1 MVSQRPCGGSNDY
14 ENGVVCSVSGGSGI
28 LQPMSSGTSTDP
40 EMRHGFS
47 DRYER
52 PRGGFDEA
60 VNADGSLRPHWETFF
75 ESFAPLSFE
84 QQAQRQERLRRLV
97 LENGIAHDLFAEPG
111 SRQPWSIDLIP
122 IVIPPSEWAV
132 LEKGLIQRAVLYDM
146 IAKDFYGPQALLKS
160 SKVSPRLVFSDPTFL
175 HACREQKPGA
185 HLINF
190 FAADLIRD
198 AGGVWRIID
207 VHAETPAG
215 VGFALANRLLHGQLM
230 GSSFRAC
237 RGVRLARYFQEL
249 QTELMQRI
257 ERDDPLITLLT
268 PGPRHEDYFSHAY
281 LSRYLGFQLVEG
293 GDLRVI
299 GSRVY
304 MKTLEGLKPID
315 LMIRCVEGSLCDPL
329 ELDPNGFAGPAGLV
343 QALRKN
349 QRLLINFLGSSIVEN
364 RGLAPALPH
373 IARSLLGQDLVL
385 PDTNRRW
392 LGDMEA
398 RVFVFAN
405 PERFVIRRAHEGT
418 GRPGRA
424 EQGIMPEKLGGRELD
439 ALKFELEVNGQ
450 NYVAEERTDC
460 ATAPSW
466 TAEGLKAR
474 PFAMRL
480 YVSAADGDYRVMP
493 GGLAMSLDGTPG
505 VAMSA
510 RDGHSRDVWVCSDES
525 ATAPHISLMRPPGE
539 VAHVLRS
546 GTGLRS
552 RIADNLFWLGRY
564 GERADWVMRL
574 MRGALTRADD
584 TGTGGTADGG
594 PKALDLILSKDQAP
608 GTLEPLGA
616 DSRAIEQAV
625 RLLMTRP
632 GRTYSLPGLKDNML
646 RVGSIVR
653 ERLSLEVWQTLL
665 RFSNISSPEPGEV
678 AESVMLL
685 DRLNAG
691 IVTLASLNGLT
702 AENMTRNYGWRF
714 QDIGRRIERAFNLAE
729 LLLTLFAEP
738 PREDEET
745 ARLFFVL
752 NVADSTI
759 TFRQR
764 YLFAPILSL
773 VLDLLMVD
781 ESNPRGI
788 GFQLSAISDHLAA
801 LPQASAHASQNEEQR
816 LILDL
821 LTRVRL
827 AKVASLAHS
836 VGKRTELQ
844 ELLNH
849 LIAGLPK
856 LSEAIT
862 RRYFNLTED
871 ELRRVYTRFGRRV

>member
-1 MVSQRPCGGSNDY
+1 MRA
-14 ENGVVCSVSGGSGI
+14 
-28 LQPMSSGTSTDP
+28 MSSTVKNIVPPQDLLAGYMPAAD
-40 EMRHGFS
+40 
-47 DRYER
+47 
-52 PRGGFDEA
+52 GFDEA
-60 VNADGSLRPHWETFF
+60 VGADGCVRPHWKAFSEAFGAIPP
-75 ESFAPLSFE
+75 EE
-84 QQAQRQERLRRLV
+84 QLQRQERLRRLV

-122 IVIPPSEWAV
+122 ILISSAEWTQ
-132 LEKGLIQRAVLYDM
+132 LERGLIQRAALYDL
-146 IAKDFYGPQALLKS
+146 IAKDFYGPQTLLKS
-160 SKVSPRLVFSDPTFL
+160 GKVPPRLVFSDPAFL
-175 HACREQKPGA
+175 RACREPRTDG

-198 AGGVWRIID
+198 TTGSWRIID

-215 VGFALANRLLHGQLM
+215 VGFALANRLLHGQMM
-230 GSSFRAC
+230 GDIFRSC
-237 RGVRLARYFQEL
+237 RVHRLAPHFQQL
-249 QTELMQRI
+249 QTELLQRI

-315 LMIRCVEGSLCDPL
+315 LMIRCVEGSHCDPL
-329 ELDPNGFAGPAGLV
+329 ELDPNGFAGPVGLV

-349 QRLLINFLGSSIVEN
+349 QRLLMNFLGSSVIEN
-364 RGLAPALPH
+364 RGLVPWLSQ
-373 IARSLLGQDLVL
+373 ISWSMLGQDLL
-385 PDTNRRW
+385 LHDTHRRW

-398 RVFVFAN
+398 RVYVFAH
-405 PERFVIRRAHEGT
+405 PERFVIRHAHEGT

-424 EQGIMPEKLGGRELD
+424 ELGIMPDKLSPRELEN
-439 ALKFELEVNGQ
+439 LKFDLEVNGQ
-450 NYVAEERTDC
+450 DFVAEERTDC

-466 TAEGLKAR
+466 TMDGLKAR

-480 YVSAADGDYRVMP
+480 YVAAVDGDYRVMP

-510 RDGHSRDVWVCSDES
+510 MDGHSRDVWVASETE
-525 ATAPHISLMRPPGE
+525 AVMPHLTLMRPAAE
-539 VAHVLRS
+539 VARVLRA
-546 GTGLRS
+546 GIGLRS
-552 RIADNLFWLGRY
+552 RIADNLYWLGRY
-564 GERADWVMRL
+564 CERSDWVMRL

-584 TGTGGTADGG
+584 TGAVALGDGG
-594 PKALDLILSKDQAP
+594 RKALELLLAKDQPANASQS
-608 GTLEPLGA
+608 LGA
-616 DSRAIEQAV
+616 DNRAIEHAV
-625 RLLMTRP
+625 RLLMTSP
-632 GRTYSLPGLKDNML
+632 VRTYSLPGLESNIL

-665 RFSNISSPEPGEV
+665 RFSNIASAQNMEFADPV
-678 AESVMLL
+678 KLL

-691 IVTLASLNGLT
+691 IVTLASMNGLT

-714 QDIGRRIERAFNLAE
+714 QDMGRRLERALNLAE
-729 LLLTLFAEP
+729 LLLSLFGELR
-738 PREDEET
+738 REDEET
-745 ARLFFVL
+745 ARLFFML

-788 GFQLSAISDHLAA
+788 GFQLCAISDHLQA
-801 LPQASAHASQNEEQR
+801 LPQASPYAPHNEEQR

-827 AKVASLAHS
+827 AKVASLEHADEE
-836 VGKRTELQ
+836 GQRPELQ
-844 ELLNH
+844 ELLNYII
-849 LIAGLPK
+849 LGLPK

-871 ELRRVYTRFGRRV
+871 ELRRVYTRFGSGS

>member
-1 MVSQRPCGGSNDY
+1 
-14 ENGVVCSVSGGSGI
+14 
-28 LQPMSSGTSTDP
+28 MSSTVKNAVPPQDLL
-40 EMRHGFS
+40 S
-47 DRYER
+47 DYS
-52 PRGGFDEA
+52 PPTGGFDEA
-60 VNADGSLRPHWETFF
+60 IGADGCVRPHWRAFSEAFG
-75 ESFAPLSFE
+75 AIPPDE
-84 QQAQRQERLRRLV
+84 QFQRQERLRRLV

-122 IVIPPSEWAV
+122 ILISNAEWAQ
-132 LEKGLIQRAVLYDM
+132 LERGLTQRAALYDL
-146 IAKDFYGPQALLKS
+146 IAKDLYGPQKLLKS
-160 SKVSPRLVFSDPTFL
+160 GKVPPRLVFSDPAFL
-175 HACREQKPGA
+175 RACREPRPGR

-198 AGGVWRIID
+198 TDGRWRIID

-230 GSSFRAC
+230 GDIFRSSRA
-237 RGVRLARYFQEL
+237 VRLAPHFQQF
-249 QTELMQRI
+249 QTELLQRI
-257 ERDDPLITLLT
+257 ERDDPLITMLT

-315 LMIRCVEGSLCDPL
+315 LIIRCVEGSHCDPL
-329 ELDPNGFAGPAGLV
+329 ELDPNGFAGPVGLV

-349 QRLLINFLGSSIVEN
+349 PRLIMNSLGASVVES
-364 RGLAPALPH
+364 RGLMPLLPQ
-373 IARSLLGQDLVL
+373 ISRSLMGEELLLQDT
-385 PDTNRRW
+385 PKRW

-398 RVFVFAN
+398 RVYVFAH
-405 PERFVIRRAHEGT
+405 PDRFVIRHAHEGT

-424 EQGIMPEKLGGRELD
+424 ELGIMPDTLQPRELE
-439 ALKFELEVNGQ
+439 ALKFDLDANGQ
-450 NYVAEERTDC
+450 DFVAEERHDC

-466 TAEGLKAR
+466 TSGGLKAR

-480 YVSAADGDYRVMP
+480 YVVAVDGDYRLMP
-493 GGLAMSLDGTPG
+493 GGLAMSLDGAPG

-510 RDGHSRDVWVCSDES
+510 MDGHSRDVWVASDEE
-525 ATAPHISLMRPPGE
+525 AAAPHITLMRPAAE
-539 VAHVLRS
+539 VARVLRTGS
-546 GTGLRS
+546 GLRS
-552 RIADNLFWLGRY
+552 RIADNLYWLGRY
-564 GERADWVMRL
+564 CERADWVMRL

-584 TGTGGTADGG
+584 TGAIALGDGG
-594 PKALDLILSKDQAP
+594 SKALELILAKDLTPSAIKD
-608 GTLEPLGA
+608 LGA
-616 DSRAIEQAV
+616 DARSAEYAV
-625 RLLMTRP
+625 RLLMTSP
-632 GRTYSLPGLKDNML
+632 GRSHSLPGLEANIL

-665 RFSNISSPEPGEV
+665 RFSNIASPQAADLGDTV
-678 AESVMLL
+678 KLL

-691 IVTLASLNGLT
+691 IVTVASMNGLT

-714 QDIGRRIERAFNLAE
+714 QDMGRRLERALNLAE
-729 LLLTLFAEP
+729 LLLALFGEAR
-738 PREDEET
+738 REEEET
-745 ARLFFVL
+745 GRLFFVL

-788 GFQLSAISDHLAA
+788 GFQLMAISEHLQA
-801 LPQASAHASQNEEQR
+801 LPQASPHAPHNEEQR
-816 LILDL
+816 LILEL

-827 AKVASLAHS
+827 AKVASLEHAGED
-836 VGKRTELQ
+836 GKRPELQ
-844 ELLNH
+844 DLLSH
-849 LIAGLPK
+849 LISGLPK

-871 ELRRVYTRFGRRV
+871 ELRRVYTRFGRGS

>member
-1 MVSQRPCGGSNDY
+1 MSNTAR
-14 ENGVVCSVSGGSGI
+14 E
-28 LQPMSSGTSTDP
+28 P
-40 EMRHGFS
+40 ELPQEMFAGYRQQA
-47 DRYER
+47 
-52 PRGGFDEA
+52 GGFDEA
-60 VNADGSLRPHWETFF
+60 VGAGDALRPHWNAFSEA
-75 ESFAPLSFE
+75 FAALSPE
-84 QQAQRQERLRRLV
+84 AQAQRQERLRRLV

-122 IVIPPSEWAV
+122 IIISAADWAH
-132 LEKGLIQRAVLYDM
+132 LDKGLVQRAALYDL
-146 IAKDFYGPQALLKS
+146 IAKDFYGPQTLLKS
-160 SKVSPRLVFSDPTFL
+160 GKVPPRLVFSDPTFL
-175 HACREQKPGA
+175 HACRGERKPGS

-198 AGGVWRIID
+198 VTGAWRIID

-230 GSSFRAC
+230 GALFRAVH
-237 RGVRLARYFQEL
+237 GVRLAGYFQQL
-249 QTELMQRI
+249 QTELLQRV
-257 ERDDPLITLLT
+257 ERDDPLIALLT
-268 PGPRHEDYFSHAY
+268 PGPRHDDYFSHAY

-315 LMIRCVEGSLCDPL
+315 LIIRCVEGSHCDPL
-329 ELDPNGFAGPAGLV
+329 ELDPAMFAGPVGLV

-349 QRLLINFLGSSIVEN
+349 PRLLMNFLGTSIVEN
-364 RGLAPALPH
+364 RGLSTSLPE
-373 IARSLLGQDLVL
+373 IAKALLGQDLIL
-385 PDTNRRW
+385 QDTHRRW
-392 LGDMEA
+392 LGDMES
-398 RVFVFAN
+398 RVFVFAH
-405 PERFVIRRAHEGT
+405 PERFVIRHAHEGT

-424 EQGIMPEKLGGRELD
+424 EQGIMPDRLGGRDLE
-439 ALKFELEVNGQ
+439 ALKFELDMNGQ
-450 NYVAEERTDC
+450 DYVAEERHGC

-466 TAEGLKAR
+466 TPEGLKAR

-480 YVSAADGDYRVMP
+480 YVSAIDGDYRLMP

-510 RDGHSRDVWVCSDES
+510 KDGHSRDVWVCSEEET
-525 ATAPHISLMRPPGE
+525 AAPHISMMRPAGE
-539 VAHVLRS
+539 VAHVLRA
-546 GTGLRS
+546 GVGLRS
-552 RIADNLFWLGRY
+552 RIGDNLFWLGRY
-564 GERADWVMRL
+564 GERADWIMRL
-574 MRGALTRADD
+574 CRGALTRADE
-584 TGTGGTADGG
+584 TGTGGTGDGG
-594 PKALDLILSKDQAP
+594 PRALELMLSKDQPSSAVP
-608 GTLEPLGA
+608 KLGTET
-616 DSRAIEQAV
+616 RAIEQAV
-625 RLLMTRP
+625 RLLLTAP
-632 GRTYSLPGLKDNML
+632 GRTHSLPGLKDSML

-653 ERLSLEVWQTLL
+653 ERLSLEVWQTIQ
-665 RFSNISSPEPGEV
+665 RFSNIGSPKASEIADPV
-678 AESVMLL
+678 TLL

-691 IVTLASLNGLT
+691 IITLAALNGLT

-714 QDIGRRIERAFNLAE
+714 QDIGRRVERAINLSE
-729 LLLTLFAEP
+729 LLLRLFGEM
-738 PREDEET
+738 PRDDEET

-788 GFQLSAISDHLAA
+788 GFQLCKIWEHLAA
-801 LPQASAHASQNEEQR
+801 LPQATQQAPHNEEQR

-827 AKVASLAHS
+827 ADVSRLS
-836 VGKRTELQ
+836 QPGLGEERTELQ
-844 ELLNH
+844 ELLKH
-849 LIAGLPK
+849 LISSLPK

-862 RRYFNLTED
+862 RRYFNLTGD
-871 ELRRVYTRFGRRV
+871 ELRRVNTRFGQRL

>member
-1 MVSQRPCGGSNDY
+1 VRA
-14 ENGVVCSVSGGSGI
+14 
-28 LQPMSSGTSTDP
+28 MSSTVKNAVPPQDLLAGYTPHPS
-40 EMRHGFS
+40 
-47 DRYER
+47 
-52 PRGGFDEA
+52 GFDEA
-60 VNADGSLRPHWETFF
+60 IGPDGQIRPHWRAFSGAFGGISQE
-75 ESFAPLSFE
+75 E
-84 QQAQRQERLRRLV
+84 QLQRQERLRRLV

-122 IVIPPSEWAV
+122 ILISSAEWAQ
-132 LEKGLIQRAVLYDM
+132 LEKGLTQRAALYDL
-146 IAKDFYGPQALLKS
+146 IAKDLYGQQKLLKS
-160 SKVSPRLVFSDPTFL
+160 GKAPPRLVFSDPAFL
-175 HACREQKPGA
+175 RACRDPKPA
-185 HLINF
+185 RHLINF

-198 AGGVWRIID
+198 ESGSWKIID

-230 GSSFRAC
+230 GDVFRAC
-237 RGVRLARYFQEL
+237 RSVRLAPHFQQF
-249 QTELMQRI
+249 QTELLQRL

-268 PGPRHEDYFSHAY
+268 PGPRNEDYFSHAY

-315 LMIRCVEGSLCDPL
+315 LMIRCVQGSHCDPL
-329 ELDPNGFAGPAGLV
+329 ELDPNGFAGPVGLV
-343 QALRKN
+343 QAMRKN
-349 QRLLINFLGSSIVEN
+349 PRLVMNFLGASIVEN
-364 RGLAPALPH
+364 RGLIPFLPQ
-373 IARSLLGQDLVL
+373 IARQIMGEELLLH
-385 PDTNRRW
+385 DTHRRW
-392 LGDMEA
+392 LGDMES
-398 RVFVFAN
+398 RVYVFAH
-405 PERFVIRRAHEGT
+405 PERFVIRHAHEGT

-424 EQGIMPEKLGGRELD
+424 ELGVMPDALQPRDLE
-439 ALKFELEVNGQ
+439 ALKFDLETNGQ
-450 NYVAEERTDC
+450 DFVAEERHGC

-466 TAEGLKAR
+466 TLEGLKAR

-480 YVSAADGDYRVMP
+480 YVVAVDGDYRVMP

-510 RDGHSRDVWVCSDES
+510 MDGHSRDVWIISEEE
-525 ATAPHISLMRPPGE
+525 AQAPHITLMRPAAE
-539 VAHVLRS
+539 VARVLRT
-546 GTGLRS
+546 GIGLRS
-552 RIADNLFWLGRY
+552 RIADNLYWLGRY
-564 GERADWVMRL
+564 CERADWVMRL

-584 TGTGGTADGG
+584 TGAIALGDGG
-594 PKALDLILSKDQAP
+594 EKALELIVSKDATP
-608 GTLEPLGA
+608 GASQSLSA
-616 DSRAIEQAV
+616 DARSIEHAV
-625 RLLMTRP
+625 RLLMTSP
-632 GRTYSLPGLKDNML
+632 GRSYSLPGLEANIL

-665 RFSNISSPEPGEV
+665 RFSNIASPNAPELGDHV
-678 AESVMLL
+678 KLL

-691 IVTLASLNGLT
+691 IVTLAAMNGLT

-714 QDIGRRIERAFNLAE
+714 QDVGRRLERAFNLAE
-729 LLLTLFAEP
+729 LLLALFGEVR
-738 PREDEET
+738 REDEET

-788 GFQLSAISDHLAA
+788 GYQLVAISDHLQA
-801 LPQASAHASQNEEQR
+801 LPQASPHAPHNEEQR

-821 LTRVRL
+821 LTKVRL
-827 AKVASLAHS
+827 AKVASLEHADEA
-836 VGKRTELQ
+836 GKRPELQ

-849 LIAGLPK
+849 LISGLPK

-871 ELRRVYTRFGRRV
+871 ELRRVYTRFGSGS

>member
-1 MVSQRPCGGSNDY
+1 M
-14 ENGVVCSVSGGSGI
+14 
-28 LQPMSSGTSTDP
+28 
-40 EMRHGFS
+40 
-47 DRYER
+47 
-52 PRGGFDEA
+52 
-60 VNADGSLRPHWETFF
+60 
-75 ESFAPLSFE
+75 
-84 QQAQRQERLRRLV
+84 RRLV

-111 SRQPWSIDLIP
+111 SRQPWAIDLIP
-122 IVIPPSEWAV
+122 VVISAAEWAH
-132 LEKGLIQRAVLYDM
+132 LEKGLIQRATLYDL
-146 IAKDFYGPQALLKS
+146 IAKDFYGAQTLLKS
-160 SKVSPRLVFSDPTFL
+160 SKVPPRLVFSDPAFL
-175 HACREQKPGA
+175 HACREPKPA
-185 HLINF
+185 PHLINF
-190 FAADLIRD
+190 FAADFIRD
-198 AGGVWRIID
+198 TDGKWRIID

-215 VGFALANRLLHGQLM
+215 AGFALANRLLHGQLM
-230 GSSFRAC
+230 GDVFKAV
-237 RGVRLARYFQEL
+237 RGVRLARYFQQLQSEL
-249 QTELMQRI
+249 LQRI

-315 LMIRCVEGSLCDPL
+315 LMIRCVEGSHCDPL
-329 ELDPNGFAGPAGLV
+329 ELDPNYFAGPVGLV

-349 QRLLINFLGSSIVEN
+349 PRLLMNFLGASVVEN
-364 RGLAPALPH
+364 RGLGPSLPAA
-373 IARSLLGQDLVL
+373 ARALLGQDLIL
-385 PDTNRRW
+385 EDTHRRW
-392 LGDMEA
+392 LGEMDA
-398 RVFVFAN
+398 RVYVFSH
-405 PERFVIRRAHEGT
+405 PDRFVIRRAHEGT

-424 EQGIMPEKLGGRELD
+424 EQGILPERLSGKELE
-439 ALKFELEVNGQ
+439 ALKFELELNGHE
-450 NYVAEERTDC
+450 YVAEERHGC

-466 TAEGLKAR
+466 TVDGFKAR

-480 YVSAADGDYRVMP
+480 YVSAADGEYRVMP
-493 GGLAMSLDGTPG
+493 GGIALSLDGTPG

-510 RDGHSRDVWVCSDES
+510 KDGHSRDVWVCSDEDS
-525 ATAPHISLMRPPGE
+525 GLPHITMMRPAGE
-539 VAHVLRS
+539 VAHVLRA
-546 GTGLRS
+546 GIGLRS
-552 RIADNLFWLGRY
+552 RIGDNLFWLGRY
-564 GERADWVMRL
+564 GERSDWVLRL
-574 MRGALTRADD
+574 CRGALTRADD
-584 TGTGGTADGG
+584 TGTGGTGDGG
-594 PKALDLILSKDQAP
+594 PKALELILSKDLPASQLP
-608 GTLEPLGA
+608 KLGMDA
-616 DSRAIEQAV
+616 RAIESAV
-625 RLLMTRP
+625 RQVMTVP
-632 GRTYSLPGLKDNML
+632 GRTFSLPGLKDSML

-665 RFSNISSPEPGEV
+665 RFSNVGSPQP
-678 AESVMLL
+678 ADIADQAALL

-714 QDIGRRIERAFNLAE
+714 QDIGRRIERALNLAE
-729 LLLTLFAEP
+729 LLITLFGEA
-738 PREDEET
+738 PRDDEET

-764 YLFAPILSL
+764 YLFAPVLSL

-788 GFQLSAISDHLAA
+788 GYQLCAISDHLAA
-801 LPQASAHASQNEEQR
+801 LPQASQHAPHNEEQR

-827 AKVASLAHS
+827 AKVANLAHP
-836 VGKRTELQ
+836 GPGEKRTELQ

-849 LIAGLPK
+849 LISGLPK

-871 ELRRVYTRFGRRV
+871 ELRRVYTRFGRRL

>member
-1 MVSQRPCGGSNDY
+1 MRA
-14 ENGVVCSVSGGSGI
+14 
-28 LQPMSSGTSTDP
+28 MSSTVTNLAPPQSLLASYTP
-40 EMRHGFS
+40 AS
-47 DRYER
+47 NS
-52 PRGGFDEA
+52 FDEA
-60 VNADGSLRPHWETFF
+60 VDASGAVRAHWKDFSEAFGAL
-75 ESFAPLSFE
+75 APEE
-84 QQAQRQERLRRLV
+84 QLQRQERLRRLV
-97 LENGIAHDLFAEPG
+97 RENGIAHDLFAEPG

-122 IVIPPSEWAV
+122 IIISSTEWAE
-132 LEKGLIQRAVLYDM
+132 LERGLVQRATLYDL
-146 IAKDFYGPQALLKS
+146 IAKDFYGPQTLLKS
-160 SKVSPRLVFSDPTFL
+160 GKVPPRLVFSDPAFL
-175 HACREQKPGA
+175 HACREPKRES

-198 AGGVWRIID
+198 TSGAWKIID

-215 VGFALANRLLHGQLM
+215 VGFALANRLLHGQLI
-230 GSSFRAC
+230 GDAFRAC
-237 RGVRLARYFQEL
+237 RALRLAPHFQEF
-249 QTELMQRI
+249 QTELLQRI

-315 LMIRCVEGSLCDPL
+315 LMVRCVPGAQCDPL
-329 ELDPNGFAGPAGLV
+329 ELDPNGFAGPVGLV
-343 QALRKN
+343 QALRRN
-349 QRLLINFLGSSIVEN
+349 QRLLMNFLGSSVVEN
-364 RGLAPALPH
+364 RGLAPHLPQA
-373 IARSLLGQDLVL
+373 ARSLLGQDLIL
-385 PDTNRRW
+385 QEPYRRW

-398 RVFVFAN
+398 RVYVFAH

-424 EQGIMPEKLGGRELD
+424 ELGIMPDNLSPRELES
-439 ALKFELEVNGQ
+439 LKFDLEMNGQ
-450 NYVAEERTDC
+450 DYVAEERHDC

-466 TAEGLKAR
+466 TAEGLTAR
-474 PFAMRL
+474 PFAVRL
-480 YVSAADGDYRVMP
+480 YVVAVDGEYRVMP

-510 RDGHSRDVWVCSDES
+510 MDGHSRDVWIASDHE
-525 ATAPHISLMRPPGE
+525 AHAPHLTLMRPAAE
-539 VAHVLRS
+539 VARVLRA
-546 GTGLRS
+546 GAGLRS
-552 RIADNLFWLGRY
+552 RIADNLYWLGRY
-564 GERADWVMRL
+564 CERADWVMRIS
-574 MRGALTRADD
+574 RGALTRADD
-584 TGTGGTADGG
+584 AGALDRGDGRR
-594 PKALDLILSKDQAP
+594 KALELILSKDHAKNAAELSSD
-608 GTLEPLGA
+608 G
-616 DSRAIEQAV
+616 RASEQAV
-625 RLLMTRP
+625 RLIMTTP
-632 GRTYSLPGLKDNML
+632 GRTYSLPGLESNIL

-653 ERLSLEVWQTLL
+653 QRLSLEVWQTLL
-665 RFSNISSPEPGEV
+665 RFANIASPKAVDLPDTV
-678 AESVMLL
+678 TLL

-691 IVTLASLNGLT
+691 IVTLAAMNGLT

-714 QDIGRRIERAFNLAE
+714 QDMGRRLERAFNLAE
-729 LLLTLFAEP
+729 LLLVLFGEAR
-738 PREDEET
+738 REDEET

-764 YLFAPILSL
+764 YLFAPVLSL

-788 GFQLSAISDHLAA
+788 GFQLRAIYDHLHA
-801 LPQASAHASQNEEQR
+801 LPQASPHAPHNEEQR

-827 AKVASLAHS
+827 AKVTSLEH
-836 VGKRTELQ
+836 VNEDGERPELQ
-844 ELLNH
+844 ELLSH
-849 LIAGLPK
+849 IISGLPK

-871 ELRRVYTRFGRRV
+871 ELRRVYTRFGRRL

>member
-1 MVSQRPCGGSNDY
+1 MQVMNSAVMGASGSEGFFAGY
-14 ENGVVCSVSGGSGI
+14 EVPSGG
-28 LQPMSSGTSTDP
+28 
-40 EMRHGFS
+40 
-47 DRYER
+47 Y
-52 PRGGFDEA
+52 DEA
-60 VNADGSLRPHWETFF
+60 VGSDGLPRPHWQP
-75 ESFAPLSFE
+75 FASTLSAIAPGE
-84 QQAQRQERLRRLV
+84 QVQRQERLRRLV
-97 LENGIAHDLFAEPG
+97 AENGIAHDLFAEPG

-122 IVIPPSEWAV
+122 IIISASEWDN
-132 LEKGLIQRAVLYDM
+132 LERGLIQRASLYDL
-146 IAKDFYGPQALLKS
+146 IAKDLYGPQTLLRSGKMP
-160 SKVSPRLVFSDPTFL
+160 PRLIFSDPAFL
-175 HACREQKPGA
+175 HACREPKPSA

-198 AGGVWRIID
+198 PGGAWRIID

-215 VGFALANRLLHGQLM
+215 IGFALANRLLHGQLM
-230 GSSFRAC
+230 GDVFRASS
-237 RGVRLARYFQEL
+237 GVRLASHFQQL
-249 QTELMQRI
+249 QTEMFQRI
-257 ERDDPLITLLT
+257 EREDPLITLLT

-281 LSRYLGFQLVEG
+281 LSRYLGYQLVEG

-299 GSRVY
+299 GSRIY

-315 LMIRCVEGSLCDPL
+315 LMIRCVEGAKCDPL
-329 ELDPNGFAGPAGLV
+329 ELDPNGFLGPAGLV

-349 QRLLINFLGSSIVEN
+349 QRLLINFLGTAIVEN
-364 RGLAPALPH
+364 RGLAPALPK
-373 IARSLLGQDLVL
+373 IAQSLTGEALILE
-385 PDTNRRW
+385 DTQRRW

-398 RVFVFAN
+398 RVYVFAN
-405 PERFVIRRAHEGT
+405 PDRFVIRPAHEGT

-424 EQGIMPEKLGGRELD
+424 EHGIMPDRLAPRELE
-439 ALKFELEVNGQ
+439 ALEFELELNGQ
-450 NYVAEERTDC
+450 NYVAEERHDC

-466 TAEGLKAR
+466 MADGLKAR

-480 YVSAADGDYRVMP
+480 YVSAVDGSYRVMP

-510 RDGHSRDVWVCSDES
+510 MDGHSRDVWVCSS
-525 ATAPHISLMRPPGE
+525 AEAPVPHISMMRPAHE
-539 VAHVLRS
+539 VAHVLRA
-546 GTGLRS
+546 GAGLRS

-574 MRGALTRADD
+574 MRGALSRADD
-584 TGTGGTADGG
+584 TGTAGTGDGG
-594 PKALDLILSKDQAP
+594 PKALDLILAKDETP
-608 GTLEPLGA
+608 GGHQPLA
-616 DSRAIEQAV
+616 TDARVIEHAV
-625 RLLMTRP
+625 RQLLTAS
-632 GRTYSLPGLKDNML
+632 GWTYSVPGLKSNML

-665 RFSNISSPEPGEV
+665 RFSNIGSPQPQEISDTPQ
-678 AESVMLL
+678 LL

-691 IVTLASLNGLT
+691 IVTMAALNGLT

-714 QDIGRRIERAFNLAE
+714 QDMGRRIERAFNLAE
-729 LLLTLFAEP
+729 LLLALFGDAP
-738 PREDEET
+738 QEDEET

-788 GFQLSAISDHLAA
+788 GFQLFKISEHLAA
-801 LPQASAHASQNEEQR
+801 LPQASQQAPHNEEQR
-816 LILDL
+816 MILDL

-827 AKVASLAHS
+827 AEVASLAQPGAGEH
-836 VGKRTELQ
+836 RTGLR
-844 ELLNH
+844 ELLSH

-856 LSEAIT
+856 LSEAVT

-871 ELRRVYTRFGRRV
+871 ELRRVYTRFGRRL

>member
-1 MVSQRPCGGSNDY
+1 
-14 ENGVVCSVSGGSGI
+14 
-28 LQPMSSGTSTDP
+28 
-40 EMRHGFS
+40 
-47 DRYER
+47 
-52 PRGGFDEA
+52 
-60 VNADGSLRPHWETFF
+60 
-75 ESFAPLSFE
+75 
-84 QQAQRQERLRRLV
+84 

-111 SRQPWSIDLIP
+111 SRQPWSVDLIP
-122 IVIPPSEWAV
+122 ILISSAQWAQ
-132 LEKGLIQRAVLYDM
+132 LERGLIQRAMLYDL
-146 IAKDFYGPQALLKS
+146 IAKDLYGPQALLKS
-160 SKVSPRLVFSDPTFL
+160 GKIPPRLVFSDPAFL
-175 HACREQKPGA
+175 RACRQPKPEG

-198 AGGVWRIID
+198 TSGVWRVID
-207 VHAETPAG
+207 VHTETPAG

-230 GSSFRAC
+230 GDVFRAA
-237 RGVRLARYFQEL
+237 RAIRLAPHFQQLQAEL
-249 QTELMQRI
+249 LQRI

-315 LMIRCVEGSLCDPL
+315 LMIRCVQGGLCDPL
-329 ELDPNGFAGPAGLV
+329 ELDPNGFAGPVGLV

-349 QRLLINFLGSSIVEN
+349 QRLLINFLGSSVVEN
-364 RGLAPALPH
+364 RGLAPSLPQ
-373 IARSLLGQDLVL
+373 ISRMLLNQDLIL
-385 PDTNRRW
+385 QDTHRRW

-398 RVFVFAN
+398 RVFVFAH
-405 PERFVIRRAHEGT
+405 PERFVIRHAHEGT

-424 EQGIMPEKLGGRELD
+424 EQGILPDKLTGRDLE

-450 NYVAEERTDC
+450 NYVAEERMDC

-474 PFAMRL
+474 PFAVRL
-480 YVSAADGDYRVMP
+480 YGSAIDGEYRIMP
-493 GGLAMSLDGTPG
+493 GGLALSLDGTPG

-510 RDGHSRDVWVCSDES
+510 MDGHSHDVWISSDEE
-525 ATAPHISLMRPPGE
+525 AAVPHISLMRPAGE
-539 VAHVLRS
+539 VAHILRA
-546 GTGLRS
+546 GQGLRS
-552 RIADNLFWLGRY
+552 RIADNLYWLGRY
-564 GERADWVMRL
+564 SERADWVMRL
-574 MRGALTRADD
+574 MRGALSRADD
-584 TGTGGTADGG
+584 TGGGGTGEGG
-594 PKALDLILSKDQAP
+594 RKALELIVAKDQPASSLQSL
-608 GTLEPLGA
+608 GTDA
-616 DSRAIEQAV
+616 RATEQAV
-625 RLLMTRP
+625 RLMMTTP
-632 GRTYSLPGLKDNML
+632 GRTYSLPGLKSNML

-665 RFSNISSPEPGEV
+665 RFSNIGSPQPMEI
-678 AESVMLL
+678 ADSVRLL

-714 QDIGRRIERAFNLAE
+714 QDMGRRLERAFNLAE
-729 LLLTLFAEP
+729 LLLTLFGEES
-738 PREDEET
+738 REDEET

-788 GFQLSAISDHLAA
+788 GFQLCVISDHLAM
-801 LPQASAHASQNEEQR
+801 LPQASQHAPHNEEQR

-827 AKVASLAHS
+827 AKVASLS
-836 VGKRTELQ
+836 NPNTTGERPELQ
-844 ELLNH
+844 ELLNY
-849 LIAGLPK
+849 LISGLPK

-871 ELRRVYTRFGRRV
+871 ELRRVYTRFGRRL

>member
-1 MVSQRPCGGSNDY
+1 MNTAVKEAVPPQDLFAGYRPPS
-14 ENGVVCSVSGGSGI
+14 
-28 LQPMSSGTSTDP
+28 
-40 EMRHGFS
+40 
-47 DRYER
+47 
-52 PRGGFDEA
+52 GGFDEA
-60 VNADGSLRPHWETFF
+60 VSADGTVRPHWKA
-75 ESFAPLSFE
+75 FAGAFGALSPDD
-84 QQAQRQERLRRLV
+84 QLQRQERLRRLV

-111 SRQPWSIDLIP
+111 SRQPWAIDLVP
-122 IVIPPSEWAV
+122 IVISTQEWSQ
-132 LEKGLIQRAVLYDM
+132 LERGLIQRAGLYDL
-146 IAKDFYGPQALLKS
+146 IAKDFYGPQTLLKTG
-160 SKVSPRLVFSDPTFL
+160 KVPPRLVFSDPAFL
-175 HACREQKPGA
+175 RACREPKPDG

-198 AGGVWRIID
+198 TSGAWRIID

-230 GSSFRAC
+230 GDVFRAC
-237 RGVRLARYFQEL
+237 RAVRLASHFQQLQMEL
-249 QTELMQRI
+249 LQRI

-315 LMIRCVEGSLCDPL
+315 LMIRCVQGSHCDPL
-329 ELDPNGFAGPAGLV
+329 ELDPSGFAGPVGLV

-349 QRLLINFLGSSIVEN
+349 QRLLINFLGTSVVEN
-364 RGLAPALPH
+364 RGLVP
-373 IARSLLGQDLVL
+373 SLSQISKTVLGEDLILQD
-385 PDTNRRW
+385 THRRW

-398 RVFVFAN
+398 RVFVFAH
-405 PERFVIRRAHEGT
+405 PERFVIRHAHEGT
-418 GRPGRA
+418 GRPGHA
-424 EQGIMPEKLGGRELD
+424 EQGIMADKLTGKELE

-450 NYVAEERTDC
+450 AYVAEERTDC
-460 ATAPSW
+460 ASAPSW
-466 TAEGLKAR
+466 TSEGLKAR

-480 YVSAADGDYRVMP
+480 YVAAVDGDYRVMP

-510 RDGHSRDVWVCSDES
+510 VDGHSRDVWISSNED
-525 ATAPHISLMRPPGE
+525 TPAPHISLMRPAAE
-539 VAHVLRS
+539 VAQVLRS
-546 GTGLRS
+546 GKGLRS
-552 RIADNLFWLGRY
+552 RIADNLYWLGRY

-574 MRGALTRADD
+574 MRGALARTDD
-584 TGTGGTADGG
+584 TGTVGTSDGG
-594 PKALDLILSKDQAP
+594 RKALELILAKDQQPSAVQAL
-608 GTLEPLGA
+608 GTDA
-616 DSRAIEQAV
+616 KAIEQAV
-625 RLLMTRP
+625 RLMMTAP
-632 GRTYSLPGLKDNML
+632 GRTYSLSGIRGNML

-665 RFSNISSPEPGEV
+665 RFSNISSPQPLEITDAV
-678 AESVMLL
+678 KLQ

-714 QDIGRRIERAFNLAE
+714 QDMGRRIERAFNLAE
-729 LLLTLFAEP
+729 LLLTLFGEVR
-738 PREDEET
+738 REEEET
-745 ARLFFVL
+745 GRLFFVL

-764 YLFAPILSL
+764 YLFAPVLSL

-788 GFQLSAISDHLAA
+788 GFQLCMISEHLAA
-801 LPQASAHASQNEEQR
+801 LPQASPHAPHNEEQR

-827 AKVASLAHS
+827 AKVASLDHPSA
-836 VGKRTELQ
+836 GGQRPELQ

-849 LIAGLPK
+849 LISGLPK

-871 ELRRVYTRFGRRV
+871 ELRRVYTRFGRRL

>member
-1 MVSQRPCGGSNDY
+1 
-14 ENGVVCSVSGGSGI
+14 
-28 LQPMSSGTSTDP
+28 MSSTASEPSLPQDF
-40 EMRHGFS
+40 FS
-47 DRYER
+47 GYCC
-52 PRGGFDEA
+52 PANGYDEA
-60 VNADGSLRPHWETFF
+60 VGANGAVSPQWAAFSEAFG
-75 ESFAPLSFE
+75 ALSPDE
-84 QQAQRQERLRRLV
+84 QAQRQERLRRLV

-111 SRQPWSIDLIP
+111 SRQPWAIDLIP
-122 IVIPPSEWAV
+122 IVISAAEWAH
-132 LEKGLIQRAVLYDM
+132 LERGLIQRAALFDL
-146 IAKDFYGPQALLKS
+146 IAKDIYGPQLLLKS
-160 SKVSPRLVFSDPTFL
+160 SKVPPRLVFSDPAFL
-175 HACREQKPGA
+175 HACRDPKPGA

-190 FAADLIRD
+190 FAADLVRD
-198 AGGVWRIID
+198 TGGVWRIID

-230 GSSFRAC
+230 GDVFRAC
-237 RGVRLARYFQEL
+237 HGVRLARYFEQL
-249 QTELMQRI
+249 QTELLRRV
-257 ERDDPLITLLT
+257 ERDDPLIALLT

-304 MKTLEGLKPID
+304 MKTLEGLKPAD
-315 LMIRCVEGSLCDPL
+315 LMIRCVEGSHCDPL
-329 ELDPNGFAGPAGLV
+329 ELDPNRFAGPVGLV

-349 QRLLINFLGSSIVEN
+349 PRLLINFLGTAVVEN
-364 RGLAPALPH
+364 RGLAPWLPQIAKALL
-373 IARSLLGQDLVL
+373 SQDLFL
-385 PDTNRRW
+385 EDTQRRW
-392 LGDMEA
+392 LGDLDA
-398 RVFVFAN
+398 RVFVFEH
-405 PERFVIRRAHEGT
+405 PDRFVIRHAHEGT

-424 EQGIMPEKLGGRELD
+424 EQGVMPEKLSGRELD
-439 ALKFELEVNGQ
+439 ALKFELELNGQ
-450 NYVAEERTDC
+450 NYVAEERHDSS
-460 ATAPSW
+460 TAPSW

-474 PFAMRL
+474 PFAIRL
-480 YVSAADGDYRVMP
+480 YVSAVDGDYRLMP

-510 RDGHSRDVWVCSDES
+510 MDGHSRDVWVCSEEE
-525 ATAPHISLMRPPGE
+525 TTVPHITLMRPAGE
-539 VAHVLRS
+539 VADVLR
-546 GTGLRS
+546 TGPVLRS
-552 RIADNLFWLGRY
+552 RIADNLYWLGRY
-564 GERADWVMRL
+564 GERADWIMRL

-584 TGTGGTADGG
+584 TGTAGTGDGG
-594 PKALDLILSKDQAP
+594 PKALELICAKDPPP
-608 GTLEPLGA
+608 GSSQCPGSDA
-616 DSRAIEQAV
+616 RAIEQAV
-625 RLLMTRP
+625 RLLMTAP
-632 GRTYSLPGLKDNML
+632 GRTYSLPGLKSAML

-665 RFSNISSPEPGEV
+665 RFSNIVSPQPAEV
-678 AESVMLL
+678 SDSVKML

-714 QDIGRRIERAFNLAE
+714 QDMGRRIERAFNLAE
-729 LLLTLFAEP
+729 LLLVLFGEA

-752 NVADSTI
+752 NVADSII

-764 YLFAPILSL
+764 YLFAPVLSL
-773 VLDLLMVD
+773 ILDLLMVD

-788 GFQLSAISDHLAA
+788 GFQLSTISEHLAA
-801 LPQASAHASQNEEQR
+801 LPQASQHSPHTEEQR

-827 AKVASLAHS
+827 AKVSDLARPDAA
-836 VGKRTELQ
+836 GTRTGLQ

-871 ELRRVYTRFGRRV
+871 ELRRVYTRFGRHL

>member
-1 MVSQRPCGGSNDY
+1 MSSTVKEAVPPEDFFGSYQRPA
-14 ENGVVCSVSGGSGI
+14 
-28 LQPMSSGTSTDP
+28 
-40 EMRHGFS
+40 
-47 DRYER
+47 
-52 PRGGFDEA
+52 GGFDEA
-60 VNADGSLRPHWETFF
+60 VSADGSIRPHWRAFSDAFGSVSSEDQT
-75 ESFAPLSFE
+75 
-84 QQAQRQERLRRLV
+84 QRQERLRRLV

-111 SRQPWSIDLIP
+111 SRQPWAIDLIP
-122 IVIPPSEWAV
+122 ILISAPEWAV
-132 LEKGLIQRAVLYDM
+132 LERGLVQRALLYDLL
-146 IAKDFYGPQALLKS
+146 AKDFYGPQTLLKS
-160 SKVSPRLVFSDPTFL
+160 GKVPPRLVFSDPAFL
-175 HACREQKPGA
+175 RACREPKPDG

-198 AGGVWRIID
+198 TGGSWRIID

-215 VGFALANRLLHGQLM
+215 VGFALANRLLHGQIM
-230 GSSFRAC
+230 GDLFRAC
-237 RGVRLARYFQEL
+237 RAIRLAPHFQQL
-249 QTELMQRI
+249 QTELLQRI

-268 PGPRHEDYFSHAY
+268 PGPHHEDYFSHAY

-315 LMIRCVEGSLCDPL
+315 LMIRCVEGSHCDPL
-329 ELDPNGFAGPAGLV
+329 ELDPNGFAGPVGLV
-343 QALRKN
+343 QALRKS
-349 QRLLINFLGSSIVEN
+349 QRLLINFLGTSVIEN
-364 RGLAPALPH
+364 RGLVPSLPQ
-373 IARSLLGQDLVL
+373 IAKSLLGQDLIL
-385 PDTNRRW
+385 QDTHRRW

-398 RVFVFAN
+398 RVFVFAH
-405 PERFVIRRAHEGT
+405 PERFVIRHAHEGT
-418 GRPGRA
+418 GRPGHA
-424 EQGIMPEKLGGRELD
+424 EQGIMADKLSGRELE

-450 NYVAEERTDC
+450 AYVAEERAEC

-466 TAEGLKAR
+466 TTSGLKAR

-480 YVSAADGDYRVMP
+480 YVVAVDGDYRVMP

-510 RDGHSRDVWVCSDES
+510 VDGHSRDVWIAAGEDTPVQ
-525 ATAPHISLMRPPGE
+525 HISLMRPAAE

-546 GTGLRS
+546 GQGLRS
-552 RIADNLFWLGRY
+552 RIADNLYWLGRY

-574 MRGALTRADD
+574 MRGALTRAED
-584 TGTGGTADGG
+584 TATAATGDGG
-594 PKALDLILSKDQAP
+594 HKALELILAKDQPLSAKQ
-608 GTLEPLGA
+608 TLGNDARSL
-616 DSRAIEQAV
+616 EQAV
-625 RLLMTRP
+625 RLMMTAP
-632 GRTYSLPGLKDNML
+632 GRTYSLAGIKENML

-665 RFSNISSPEPGEV
+665 RFSNISSPQALEITDTV
-678 AESVMLL
+678 KLL

-714 QDIGRRIERAFNLAE
+714 QDMGRRLERAFNLAE
-729 LLLTLFAEP
+729 LLLALFGEIR
-738 PREDEET
+738 REEEET

-788 GFQLSAISDHLAA
+788 GFQLCAISDHLAA
-801 LPQASAHASQNEEQR
+801 LPQASRHAPHNEEQR

-821 LTRVRL
+821 LTQVRL
-827 AKVASLAHS
+827 AKVASLEHPNAG
-836 VGKRTELQ
+836 GKRTELQ
-844 ELLNH
+844 ELLSR
-849 LIAGLPK
+849 LISGLPK

-871 ELRRVYTRFGRRV
+871 ELRRVYTRFGRRL

>member
-1 MVSQRPCGGSNDY
+1 MTNAAREAESPMDLFAEYGPAA
-14 ENGVVCSVSGGSGI
+14 NG
-28 LQPMSSGTSTDP
+28 
-40 EMRHGFS
+40 
-47 DRYER
+47 Y
-52 PRGGFDEA
+52 DEA
-60 VNADGSLRPHWETFF
+60 VSADGAARPHWQAFSEAFNGLT
-75 ESFAPLSFE
+75 SGV
-84 QQAQRQERLRRLV
+84 QAQRQERLRRLV

-122 IVIPPSEWAV
+122 VVISAAEWTH
-132 LEKGLIQRAVLYDM
+132 LERGLIQRAMLYDL
-146 IAKDFYGPQALLKS
+146 IARDFYGPQSLLKS
-160 SKVSPRLVFSDPTFL
+160 GKVPPRLVFSDPAFL
-175 HACREQKPGA
+175 HACREPKPGA

-198 AGGVWRIID
+198 ADGAWRIID

-230 GSSFRAC
+230 GDVFRSV
-237 RGVRLARYFQEL
+237 RGMRLARYFQQL
-249 QTELMQRI
+249 QTELLQRI

-315 LMIRCVEGSLCDPL
+315 LIIRCVEGSHCDPL
-329 ELDPNGFAGPAGLV
+329 ELDPTMFAGPVGLV
-343 QALRKN
+343 QALRNN
-349 QRLLINFLGSSIVEN
+349 QRLLINFLGTAVVEN
-364 RGLAPALPH
+364 RGLATSLPQ
-373 IARSLLGQDLVL
+373 ISKALLGQDLVL
-385 PDTNRRW
+385 ADTHRRW

-405 PERFVIRRAHEGT
+405 PERFVIRHAHEGT

-424 EQGIMPEKLGGRELD
+424 EQGIMPDQLSGRELE
-439 ALKFELEVNGQ
+439 ALQFELEVNGQ
-450 NYVAEERTDC
+450 DYVAEERHDC

-466 TAEGLKAR
+466 TADGLKAR

-480 YVSAADGDYRVMP
+480 YVSAVDGDYSVMP

-510 RDGHSRDVWVCSDES
+510 KDGHSRDVWVCSEEG
-525 ATAPHISLMRPPGE
+525 AAVPHVSLMRPAGE
-539 VAHVLRS
+539 LAHVLRT
-546 GTGLRS
+546 GIGLRS

-574 MRGALTRADD
+574 MRGALTRAED
-584 TGTGGTADGG
+584 TGTGGGGDGG
-594 PKALDLILSKDQAP
+594 PKALELMLSKDQP
-608 GTLEPLGA
+608 PSSMPKLGSDA
-616 DSRAIEQAV
+616 RAIEQAV
-625 RLLMTRP
+625 RLLMTAP
-632 GRTYSLPGLKDNML
+632 GRTHSLPGLKDAML

-665 RFSNISSPEPGEV
+665 RFSNIGSPKPTEISDPV
-678 AESVMLL
+678 LLL

-714 QDIGRRIERAFNLAE
+714 QDMGRRIERALNLSE
-729 LLLTLFAEP
+729 LLLKLFGEA
-738 PREDEET
+738 PRDDEET

-752 NVADSTI
+752 NSADSTI

-788 GFQLSAISDHLAA
+788 GFQLRTISEHLAA
-801 LPQASAHASQNEEQR
+801 LPQSSQYAPHNEEQR

-827 AKVASLAHS
+827 ADVTILAHP
-836 VGKRTELQ
+836 GPGEKRTALQ
-844 ELLNH
+844 ELLKC
-849 LIAGLPK
+849 LISGLPK

-871 ELRRVYTRFGRRV
+871 ELRRVYTRFGQRI